1 MTEHIH
7 QVEGIKAAIALDIAR
22 ADQISLVYVIKIK
35 CLGEVR
41 VFNALGNISS
51 FF

>member
-1 MTEHIH
+1 VAEHIH
-7 QVEGIKAAIALDIAR
+7 DVEGVKSAIAFDVTR
-22 ADQISLVYVIKIK
+22 ANQISLVYIIKIK

-41 VFNALGNISS
+41 VFNALGNIGS